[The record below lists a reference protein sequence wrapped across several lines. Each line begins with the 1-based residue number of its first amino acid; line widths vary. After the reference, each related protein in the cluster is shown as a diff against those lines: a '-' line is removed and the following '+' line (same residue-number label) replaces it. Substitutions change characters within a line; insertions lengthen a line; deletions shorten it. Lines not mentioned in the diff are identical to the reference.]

1 MKTAA
6 IFGLALVSGCYVPT
20 KKLTVRVELP
30 AELASRVKDVTVLPR
45 IAELRRATAGGVLAL
60 ELKREAGKVRL
71 ALPGAC
77 PLVIDTREISSSA
90 PTRFSMQPLFD
101 VGPSERVVGLGQ
113 SFEMRAV
120 PGCAEARATRAT
132 FAVTGGAA
140 VEGVTLAEHGCRLQ
154 ARTLATPPAKAA
166 AHGVVPV
173 SAHEQRKL
181 RTEIS
186 FRVELVG
193 GANFERRLG
202 ISAVARSS
210 GLSDVGF
217 AHPVLVSGAGWT
229 LRDKPPESLAVL
241 RPVGALFEL
250 LPDRI
255 GRYRLSDA
263 LGKQLSIQS
272 GRYDQMPLDCGRSGC
287 HAEIARSVV
296 DSPMTRVLESDLG
309 GCHALTDPACAS
321 ACHATGEPGTPDGGF
336 THVAAELGLPAL
348 PAEHD
353 DLPRALRRLGGVGC
367 MACHGP
373 TKIPEPSQRYKLMQ
387 NDVCAVC
394 HDAPPRYGHVQAL
407 ESSRMGHADSSPAT
421 RSDPA
426 CARCHTGW
434 GALGRPAPPDAAE
447 ASGITCATCHDVH
460 PHGAH
465 QKAADTTPAEVPSHG
480 GLLRAFALPA
490 TLASPPASFH
500 GVSKVCISCHA
511 PSSNTLRPE
520 ASAAAI
526 VAGLGGLE
534 PETGAPLTAASPHA
548 AAAKGCLSCHD
559 SGPDELVLGKSH
571 GFRASEQTCGRC
583 HANVPRRDASI
594 AERARTLLQRL
605 DPLHSAGDVGKPWHA
620 SYTVLLPTPQQ
631 TRALRD
637 VLLVLEDPAA
647 DVHHPSYARALLDAA
662 ERLAPRAKP

>member
-1 MKTAA
+1 MKMAA
-6 IFGLALVSGCYVPT
+6 FLGLLLLSGCYVPT
-20 KKLTVRVELP
+20 KRVTLRIELP

-45 IAELRRATAGGVLAL
+45 IAELGRENGAGVIAL
-60 ELKREAGKVRL
+60 ELKRESGKVRL

-77 PLVIDTREISSSA
+77 PLVIDTRELSGSA
-90 PTRFSMQPLFD
+90 PVGFSMRPLFD

-120 PGCAEARATRAT
+120 PGCAEAQAVRAT
-132 FAVTGGAA
+132 FAVSGGAA
-140 VEGVTLAEHGCRLQ
+140 LEGVTIAEHGRRLQ
-154 ARTLATPPAKAA
+154 ARTRATPSVKSA

-173 SAHEQRKL
+173 SAREQRKL
-181 RTEIS
+181 RSEIS
-186 FRVELVG
+186 FRVELPG
-193 GANFERRLG
+193 GERFEQKLG
-202 ISAVARSS
+202 ISAAARSS
-210 GLSDVGF
+210 GLSDVGLW
-217 AHPVLVSGAGWT
+217 HPVLLSGKGWS
-229 LRDKPPESLAVL
+229 LREKPAESAAAL
-241 RPVGALFEL
+241 RRVGELFEL
-250 LPDRI
+250 LPDAL
-255 GRYRLSDA
+255 GRYRLTD
-263 LGKQLSIQS
+263 GQGRDLSIHS
-272 GRYDQMPLDCGRSGC
+272 GRYDQLPLDCGRSAC
-287 HAEIARSVV
+287 HAQIAQSTL

-321 ACHATGEPGTPDGGF
+321 ACHATGEPGTADGGF

-373 TKIPEPSQRYKLMQ
+373 TKIPEPSQRFKLMQ

-421 RSDPA
+421 RTDPA

-434 GALGRPAPPDAAE
+434 GAVGRPAPPADAQ

-460 PHGAH
+460 PH
-465 QKAADTTPAEVPSHG
+465 AANRPEANAAPSSVPSHA
-480 GLLRAFALPA
+480 GLLRDFALPA
-490 TLASPPASFH
+490 TLPTPPASFQ
-500 GVSKVCISCHA
+500 GVSKVCVSCHA

-526 VAGLGGLE
+526 VAGQGGLE
-534 PETGAPLTAASPHA
+534 PETGAALTLASPHA
-548 AAAKGCLSCHD
+548 VPAKGCLSCHD

-571 GFRASEQTCGRC
+571 GFRATEQACDRC
-583 HANVPRRDASI
+583 HQSAPKRDSSLA
-594 AERARTLLQRL
+594 ARARALLERL
-605 DPLHSAGDVGKPWHA
+605 DPAHSSGDVGKPWHA